1 MLMNKNLII
10 SGGGTGGHIYPAI
23 SIADQLKKKVED
35 CNILFVGAKNK
46 MEMKKVPENGYK
58 IIGLYISGYQ
68 RKHNFISNLTL
79 PFKLIY
85 SLIHS
90 LIIILKYKP
99 KIVVG
104 TGGYASGPVMYIAAL
119 LRIPVFIQEQNS
131 YPGLTNRILSKYAKK
146 IFVAYD
152 GMEKYFKNSEVILSG
167 NPIRKSIKNFNGKNK
182 KEFLNQIKLDIGCK
196 TILVLGGSLGA
207 KILND
212 FIIENLDFF
221 KKNNLQIILQCGTRY
236 YDDYKNFDNKFLKI
250 LPFIN
255 DMDKAFSS
263 ADLIISRSGA
273 SIISELCFVG
283 KPVIFIPSPNV
294 AENHQSKNARK
305 LYDVGA
311 AEYVEEDEIEYK
323 LKSIINKIFISDV
336 YKKSLSEK
344 IASLSKPNASKI
356 IVDEIKQYIK

>member
-68 RKHNFISNLTL
+68 RKLNFISNLTL
-79 PFKLIY
+79 PFKLIF

-221 KKNNLQIILQCGTRY
+221 KK
-236 YDDYKNFDNKFLKI
+236 
-250 LPFIN
+250 
-255 DMDKAFSS
+255 
-263 ADLIISRSGA
+263 IIS
-273 SIISELCFVG
+273 
-283 KPVIFIPSPNV
+283 K
-294 AENHQSKNARK
+294 
-305 LYDVGA
+305 
-311 AEYVEEDEIEYK
+311 
-323 LKSIINKIFISDV
+323 
-336 YKKSLSEK
+336 
-344 IASLSKPNASKI
+344 
-356 IVDEIKQYIK
+356 

>member
-1 MLMNKNLII
+1 MNKNLII

-68 RKHNFISNLTL
+68 RKLNFISNLTL

-167 NPIRKSIKNFNGKNK
+167 NPIRKSIKNFSGKNK

-236 YDDYKNFDNKFLKI
+236 YDNYKNFDNKFLKI

-255 DMDKAFSS
+255 DMAS
-263 ADLIISRSGA
+263 AYSLSDLVVCRSGALTISELTACGKPSILIPFAAAGDHQLKNAKTLSKKGA
-273 SIISELCFVG
+273 SIIIEEKDFD
-283 KPVIFIPSPNV
+283 
-294 AENHQSKNARK
+294 SKI
-305 LYDVGA
+305 L
-311 AEYVEEDEIEYK
+311 
-323 LKSIINKIFISDV
+323 
-336 YKKSLSEK
+336 
-344 IASLSKPNASKI
+344 LSKINDLIKDDSKLSSMSSASKKLGNKDATKI
-356 IVDEIKQYIK
+356 IVDLIAKGNYIV